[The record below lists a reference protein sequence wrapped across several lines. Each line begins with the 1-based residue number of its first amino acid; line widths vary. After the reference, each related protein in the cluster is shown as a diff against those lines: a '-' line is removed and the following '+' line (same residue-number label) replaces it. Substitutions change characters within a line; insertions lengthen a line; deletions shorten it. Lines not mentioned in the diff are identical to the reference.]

1 MRSGVKDEERGEGVD
16 CWPSTSIV
24 SIKLKIRVG
33 DERAYL
39 RSEVYTSNL
48 GQFYQLVKSLLVAK
62 VVQGKFLKEELE
74 VYQYLKRGSI
84 LFHLRSK
91 NLKNKIQ
98 VLL

>member
-1 MRSGVKDEERGEGVD
+1 MKKGVKVLIVD
-16 CWPSTSIV
+16 LQLLLSPLNWKS
-24 SIKLKIRVG
+24 KVG
-33 DERAYL
+33 DERTYL

-62 VVQGKFLKEELE
+62 VAQGKFLKEELE